1 MFAFCFPDGF
11 FFGLSQVE
19 IVTAVVFVCP
29 FFGDLFQPSAFRL
42 SRSLVYVAACA
53 KGGGEV
59 S

>member
-1 MFAFCFPDGF
+1 MFAFCFPDRF

-29 FFGDLFQPSAFRL
+29 FFGDLFEP